1 VSTSPVVVDLEAA
14 LAAAKADP
22 ASTPEQVT
30 AIESALAAVQPTPVA
45 AEPIDTSGLPG
56 GVDSA
61 PVNEPDP
68 LPVAGDPAMQPGG
81 EQANAPIVAAPA
93 APAETPP
100 LLQKIEQD
108 AETDAVDIIGELK
121 AGSSISDVAN
131 KLLDQDGLASI
142 VKAIGDL
149 SRKVF

>member
-1 VSTSPVVVDLEAA
+1 
-14 LAAAKADP
+14 
-22 ASTPEQVT
+22 
-30 AIESALAAVQPTPVA
+30 
-45 AEPIDTSGLPG
+45 
-56 GVDSA
+56 
-61 PVNEPDP
+61 
-68 LPVAGDPAMQPGG
+68 M
-81 EQANAPIVAAPA
+81 
-93 APAETPP
+93 
-100 LLQKIEQD
+100 QKIEQA